1 MSTISTTT
9 ITLFL
14 LADFTIIVSVGRNC
28 LSSRMEITVEAKDIE
43 RGGKILSNNSYSRKV
58 WGIKMFHVVYAFKRE
73 LFAYC

>member
-1 MSTISTTT
+1 MSTISTTP

-14 LADFTIIVSVGRNC
+14 MADFTVIGSFGRNC

-43 RGGKILSNNSYSRKV
+43 RGGKILGNTYSRKV
-58 WGIKMFHVVYAFKRE
+58 WGIKMFNVVYAFKRE